1 MKATLSAERPAGP
14 DWVFERK
21 LDGIRC
27 LAVKDGGRT
36 RLYSRNELSLN
47 DRYPA
52 LAAALDRDRADGF
65 VIDGEAV
72 SFVDGRDRF
81 GGVGGELFYYVFD
94 LLYADGRD
102 VRALPLEQRRALL
115 EGVLDWTDPLRMT
128 EPLTGDGAALLAA
141 ACRDGWEGLI
151 AKRLGTPYV
160 SSRSRD
166 WLKLKCTQA
175 QELVIGGFTA
185 PRGSRTDLG
194 ALLVGHFDGGRLRYA
209 GKVGTGFTRATLR
222 ELSERLAPLVREAS
236 PFEPE
241 KAIPRAA
248 TWVEPQLVAQIA
260 FMEWTPD
267 GRLRHPSF
275 LGLRFDKP
283 AGDVVRERPVPDTP
297 YIPQPGDTRSDLE
310 AALGEPIEAEVLS
323 ACAERLR
330 YPTTDVVLMNGVV
343 ETVVV
348 RDRP

>member
-1 MKATLSAERPAGP
+1 MPPTDPRPAFVVPMKAVLTAERPAGP
-14 DWVFERK
+14 EWVFERK

-27 LAVKDGGRT
+27 LAVKAGGRT

-47 DRYPA
+47 DRYA
-52 LAAALDRDRADGF
+52 SLAAALDADPADGF
-65 VIDGEAV
+65 VVDGEAV
-72 SFVDGRDRF
+72 AFVGGRDRF
-81 GGVGGELFYYVFD
+81 GGEGGELFYYVFD
-94 LLYADGRD
+94 VLYANGSD
-102 VRALPLEQRRALL
+102 VRSRPLEERRAVLAGLL
-115 EGVLDWTDPLRMT
+115 RRRDPLRVT
-128 EPLTGDGAALLAA
+128 EQMTGDGAALLAD

-160 SSRSRD
+160 STRSRD
-166 WLKLKCTQA
+166 WLKLKCTRS

-194 ALLVGHFDGGRLRYA
+194 ALLVGHFEGGRLRYA

-222 ELSERLAPLVREAS
+222 ELAERLAPLARASS

-241 KAIPRAA
+241 KGIPRAA
-248 TWVEPQLVAQIA
+248 SWVEPELVAQIA

-283 AGDVVRERPVPDTP
+283 AREVVREAP
-297 YIPQPGDTRSDLE
+297 
-310 AALGEPIEAEVLS
+310 
-323 ACAERLR
+323 
-330 YPTTDVVLMNGVV
+330 
-343 ETVVV
+343 
-348 RDRP
+348 